1 MAGLENFEL
10 PQSVI
15 VEESSATAKYA
26 KFVAEPWEKGFGLT
40 IGNALRRVLL
50 SSIEGIAVASVK
62 IDGVAHEFSFIPGVM
77 EDVMEIILNIK
88 QLKLSGEGSFP
99 RRIELY
105 ADQAG
110 PVTGANIVEDGL
122 TRVLNPELH
131 ICTLDS
137 NQPLRMEL
145 ELRKGRGYIFSE
157 DNKHDDQPVDTIPI
171 DSHFSPIERVRYD
184 VQACRVG
191 QHTDFDRLE
200 LEIWTDGRI
209 DPRKAL
215 TQAAQILR
223 GHLQVF
229 TNGGLAA
236 MLAPTTAGLSD
247 EERELVR
254 KLCVSVNDLEV
265 SVRAVNCL
273 RQANINFLADLVE
286 KSETQMLKFRNFG
299 KKSLQEINEKLEE
312 YGLSLEMTLGE
323 NVKEELLRQV
333 AQQLQPNNEE

>member
-10 PQSVI
+10 PQSVV

-26 KFVAEPWEKGFGLT
+26 KFIAEPWEKGFGLT

-50 SSIEGIAVASVK
+50 SSIEGVAVASVK
-62 IDGVAHEFSFIPGVM
+62 IDGVAHEFSSIPGVM

-105 ADQAG
+105 AEEAG
-110 PVTGANIVEDGL
+110 PVTAANIVEDGF
-122 TRVLNPELH
+122 TQVLNPELH

-157 DNKHDDQPVDTIPI
+157 DNKHEEQAVDTIPI

-200 LEIWTDGRI
+200 IEIWTDGRI
-209 DPRKAL
+209 NPRKAL
-215 TQAAQILR
+215 SQAAQILR
-223 GHLQVF
+223 GHLLVF
-229 TNGGLAA
+229 SNGGLTA
-236 MLAPTTAGLSD
+236 MLAPPAVGLSD

-254 KLCVSVNDLEV
+254 KLCIGINDLEL

-273 RQANINFLADLVE
+273 SQANINFLADLVE

-312 YGLSLEMTLGE
+312 HGLSLEMTLDE
-323 NVKEELLRQV
+323 NVKEELLRQI
-333 AQQLQPNNEE
+333 AQQLEPNDKE

>member
-10 PQSVI
+10 PQSVV

-26 KFVAEPWEKGFGLT
+26 KFIAEPWEKGFGLT

-50 SSIEGIAVASVK
+50 SSIEGVAVASVK
-62 IDGVAHEFSFIPGVM
+62 IDGVAHEFSSIPGVM

-105 ADQAG
+105 AEEAG
-110 PVTGANIVEDGL
+110 PVTAANIVEDGF
-122 TRVLNPELH
+122 TQVLNPELH

-157 DNKHDDQPVDTIPI
+157 DNKHEEQAVDTIPI
-171 DSHFSPIERVRYD
+171 DSHFSPVERVRYD

-200 LEIWTDGRI
+200 IEIWTDGRI
-209 DPRKAL
+209 NPRKAL
-215 TQAAQILR
+215 SQAAQILR
-223 GHLQVF
+223 GHLLVF
-229 TNGGLAA
+229 SNGGLTA
-236 MLAPTTAGLSD
+236 MLAPPAVGLSD

-254 KLCVSVNDLEV
+254 KLCIGINDLEL

-273 RQANINFLADLVE
+273 SQANINFLADLVE

-312 YGLSLEMTLGE
+312 HGLSLEMTLDE
-323 NVKEELLRQV
+323 NVKEELLRQI
-333 AQQLQPNNEE
+333 AQQLEPNDKE

>member
-10 PQSVI
+10 PQSVV

-26 KFVAEPWEKGFGLT
+26 KFIAEPWEKGFGLT

-50 SSIEGIAVASVK
+50 SSIEGVAVASVK
-62 IDGVAHEFSFIPGVM
+62 IDGVAHEFSSIPGVM

-105 ADQAG
+105 AEEAG
-110 PVTGANIVEDGL
+110 PVTAANIVEDGF
-122 TRVLNPELH
+122 TQVLNPELH

-157 DNKHDDQPVDTIPI
+157 DNKHEEQAVDTIPI
-171 DSHFSPIERVRYD
+171 DSHFSPVERVRYD

-200 LEIWTDGRI
+200 IEIWTDGRI
-209 DPRKAL
+209 NPRKAL
-215 TQAAQILR
+215 SQAAQILR
-223 GHLQVF
+223 GHLLVF
-229 TNGGLAA
+229 SNGGLTA
-236 MLAPTTAGLSD
+236 MLAPPAVGLSD

-254 KLCVSVNDLEV
+254 KLCIGINDLEL

-273 RQANINFLADLVE
+273 NQANINFLADLVE

-312 YGLSLEMTLGE
+312 HGLSLEMTLDE
-323 NVKEELLRQV
+323 NVKEELLRQI
-333 AQQLQPNNEE
+333 AQQLEPNDKE